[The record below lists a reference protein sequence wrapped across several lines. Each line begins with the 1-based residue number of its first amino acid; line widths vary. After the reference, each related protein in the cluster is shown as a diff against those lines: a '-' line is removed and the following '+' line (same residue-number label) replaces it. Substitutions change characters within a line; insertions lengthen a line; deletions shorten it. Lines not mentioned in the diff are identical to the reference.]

1 MRGRGEPLRGGDHGV
16 RARDAMQSDIK
27 EILIETKEIKERVS
41 ALAEEIARDYRGKNP
56 VLVGVLNGAFVFLAD
71 LARRLDIPC
80 TVDFVSWS
88 SYGKDTSSSGVFR
101 IMKDLETNVE
111 SKHVLIVEDIIDTG
125 LTLHYLLDNIR
136 ARKPASVKVV
146 ALLDKPSR
154 RRIEAKA
161 DYLGF
166 QIPDAFVVGY
176 GLDFGQRYRNLPYIA
191 ILKPDI
197 YAGKGTPPDEL
208 ES

>member
-1 MRGRGEPLRGGDHGV
+1 MAIVSDVKEVLISEEQIQ
-16 RARDAMQSDIK
+16 ARVD
-27 EILIETKEIKERVS
+27 E
-41 ALAEEIARDYRGKNP
+41 LAQQLTQDYQDKSP

-71 LARRLDIPC
+71 LMRRLTFDC
-80 TVDFVSWS
+80 TVDFVAWS

-125 LTLHYLLDNIR
+125 LTLHYLLDTIR

-166 QIPDAFVVGY
+166 QVPDAFVVGY
-176 GLDFGQRYRNLPYIA
+176 GLDFGQSYRNLPFIGV
-191 ILKPDI
+191 LKPEI
-197 YAGKGTPPDEL
+197 YAGRGTPPDEL
-208 ES
+208 EE

>member
-1 MRGRGEPLRGGDHGV
+1 
-16 RARDAMQSDIK
+16 MQSDIH
-27 EILIETKEIKERVS
+27 EILIS
-41 ALAEEIARDYRGKNP
+41 AEQIDAKVREMAAQIARDYRDKPP

-71 LARRLDIPC
+71 LIRHLDIPC
-80 TVDFVSWS
+80 TIDFVAWS

-111 SKHVLIVEDIIDTG
+111 SKHVVIVEDIIDTG

-136 ARKPASVKVV
+136 SRKPASVKVA

-176 GLDFGQRYRNLPYIA
+176 GLDFAQRYRALPYIA

-197 YAGKGTPPDEL
+197 YAGKDTPPDDLDDME
-208 ES
+208 

>member
-1 MRGRGEPLRGGDHGV
+1 
-16 RARDAMQSDIK
+16 MQTDIK
-27 EILIETKEIKERVS
+27 EVLITADDIDQRVRDLAAEIS
-41 ALAEEIARDYRGKNP
+41 RDYRDKNP

-71 LARRLDIPC
+71 LVRQLDITC

-136 ARKPASVKVV
+136 SRKPASVKVV

-166 QIPDAFVVGY
+166 QIPDAFVIGY
-176 GLDFGQRYRNLPYIA
+176 GLDFAQRYRSLPYIA

-197 YAGKGTPPDEL
+197 YAGKDTPPDEL
-208 ES
+208 EELE

>member
-1 MRGRGEPLRGGDHGV
+1 MS
-16 RARDAMQSDIK
+16 MMSDIK
-27 EILIETKEIKERVS
+27 EVLISEEQIQAKVKE
-41 ALAEEIARDYRGKNP
+41 LAEQLSRDYRGKNP

-71 LARRLDIPC
+71 LTRRLDLEC
-80 TVDFVSWS
+80 TIDFVAWS
-88 SYGKDTSSSGVFR
+88 SYGKDTSSSGIFR

-111 SKHVLIVEDIIDTG
+111 SRHVLIIEDIIDTG
-125 LTLHYLLDNIR
+125 LTLHYLLDTIR

-166 QIPDAFVVGY
+166 QVPDAFVVGY
-176 GLDFGQRYRNLPYIA
+176 GLDFAQSYRNLPFIG
-191 ILKPDI
+191 ILKPEI
-197 YAGKGTPPDEL
+197 YAGRGTPPDEL
-208 ES
+208 EE

>member
-1 MRGRGEPLRGGDHGV
+1 MLAPSHRQRLNGNEVLG
-16 RARDAMQSDIK
+16 MMSDIK
-27 EILIETKEIKERVS
+27 EILIRGEQIQAKVKE
-41 ALAEEIARDYRGKNP
+41 LAERIGRDYRDKDP

-71 LARRLDIPC
+71 LMRYLDLPC

-88 SYGKDTSSSGVFR
+88 SYGKDTSSSGIFR

-111 SKHVLIVEDIIDTG
+111 SKHVLVVEDIIDTG
-125 LTLHYLLDNIR
+125 LTLHYLLDTIR
-136 ARKPASVKVV
+136 ARRPASVRVA

-154 RRIEAKA
+154 RKIEAKA

-176 GLDFGQRYRNLPYIA
+176 GLDFAQRYRNLPFIG
-191 ILKPDI
+191 ILKADI
-197 YAGKGTPPDEL
+197 YAGRGTPPDEI
-208 ES
+208 E

>member
-1 MRGRGEPLRGGDHGV
+1 MV
-16 RARDAMQSDIK
+16 QSDIK
-27 EILIETKEIKERVS
+27 EVLYTAAEIEEKVRG
-41 ALAEEIARDYRGKNP
+41 LAEQISRDYRGKNP

-71 LARRLDIPC
+71 LMRYLDIPC
-80 TVDFVSWS
+80 TIDFVSWS

-111 SKHVLIVEDIIDTG
+111 SKHVLIIEDIIDTG

-136 ARKPASVKVV
+136 SRKPASVKVV

-166 QIPDAFVVGY
+166 QIPDAFVIGY
-176 GLDFGQRYRNLPYIA
+176 GLDFAQRYRSLPYIA

-197 YAGKGTPPDEL
+197 YAGKDTPPDEL
-208 ES
+208 EGME

>member
-1 MRGRGEPLRGGDHGV
+1 
-16 RARDAMQSDIK
+16 MQSDIK
-27 EILIETKEIKERVS
+27 EILIGSEEIQGRVC
-41 ALAEEIARDYRGKNP
+41 ALAKDIAHDYKGKNP

-71 LARRLDIPC
+71 LLRRLEIPC

-111 SKHVLIVEDIIDTG
+111 SKHVRIVEDIIDTG

-176 GLDFGQRYRNLPYIA
+176 GLDFSQRYRNLPYIA

-197 YAGKGTPPDEL
+197 YAGKDTPPDEME

>member
-1 MRGRGEPLRGGDHGV
+1 M
-16 RARDAMQSDIK
+16 MSDIK
-27 EILIETKEIKERVS
+27 EVLITEKELQSKVKE
-41 ALAEEIARDYRGKNP
+41 LAEAIARDYREKDP

-71 LARRLDIPC
+71 LMRYLELPC

-111 SKHVLIVEDIIDTG
+111 SKHVLVVEDIIDTG
-125 LTLHYLLDNIR
+125 LTLHYLLDTIR
-136 ARKPASVKVV
+136 ARRPASVRVA

-176 GLDFGQRYRNLPYIA
+176 GLDFAQRYRNLPFIG

-197 YAGKGTPPDEL
+197 YAGKGTPPNEI
-208 ES
+208 E

>member
-1 MRGRGEPLRGGDHGV
+1 M
-16 RARDAMQSDIK
+16 SDIK
-27 EILIETKEIKERVS
+27 EVLIRD
-41 ALAEEIARDYRGKNP
+41 EEIQAKVKELAGQINRDYRDKDL
-56 VLVGVLNGAFVFLAD
+56 VLVGVLNGAFVFLSD
-71 LARRLDIPC
+71 LMRNLDIPC

-111 SKHVLIVEDIIDTG
+111 SKHVLVVEDIIDTG
-125 LTLHYLLDNIR
+125 LTLHYLLDTIR
-136 ARKPASVKVV
+136 ARKPASVRVA

-176 GLDFGQRYRNLPYIA
+176 GLDFAQRYRNLPFIG

-197 YAGKGTPPDEL
+197 YAGRGTPPDEVG
-208 ES
+208 

>member
-1 MRGRGEPLRGGDHGV
+1 
-16 RARDAMQSDIK
+16 MQSDIK
-27 EILIETKEIKERVS
+27 EILISAEQIDAKVKEMAAQIT
-41 ALAEEIARDYRGKNP
+41 RDYRDKPP

-71 LARRLDIPC
+71 LIRNLDIPC

-111 SKHVLIVEDIIDTG
+111 SKHVLVVEDIIDTG

-136 ARKPASVKVV
+136 SRKPASVKVA

-154 RRIEAKA
+154 RRIEATA

-176 GLDFGQRYRNLPYIA
+176 GLDFAQRYRALPYIA

-197 YAGKGTPPDEL
+197 YAGKDTPPDDLDDME
-208 ES
+208 

>member
-1 MRGRGEPLRGGDHGV
+1 MT
-16 RARDAMQSDIK
+16 SDIQEVLFTAEQIRSK
-27 EILIETKEIKERVS
+27 VRELAAQVS
-41 ALAEEIARDYRGKNP
+41 RDYRDKSP

-71 LARRLDIPC
+71 LMREMDIHC
-80 TVDFVSWS
+80 AVDFVSWS

-101 IMKDLETNVE
+101 ILKDLETNVE
-111 SKHVLIVEDIIDTG
+111 SRHVLIVEDIIDTG

-154 RRIEAKA
+154 RRIEVTA

-166 QIPDAFVVGY
+166 QVPDAFVVGY
-176 GLDFGQRYRNLPYIA
+176 GLDFAQRYRNLPFIGV
-191 ILKPDI
+191 LKPDI
-197 YAGKGTPPDEL
+197 YAGRGTPPDEL
-208 ES
+208 R

>member
-1 MRGRGEPLRGGDHGV
+1 M
-16 RARDAMQSDIK
+16 MSDIREVLITENDLQSKVK
-27 EILIETKEIKERVS
+27 E
-41 ALAEEIARDYRGKNP
+41 LAEQIARDYRDKDP

-71 LARRLDIPC
+71 LMRYLDLAC

-111 SKHVLIVEDIIDTG
+111 SRHVLVVEDIIDTG
-125 LTLHYLLDNIR
+125 LTLHYLLDTIR
-136 ARKPASVKVV
+136 ARRPASVRVA

-176 GLDFGQRYRNLPYIA
+176 GLDFGQRYRNLPFIG

-197 YAGKGTPPDEL
+197 YAGRGTPPNEI
-208 ES
+208 E

>member
-1 MRGRGEPLRGGDHGV
+1 M
-16 RARDAMQSDIK
+16 SDIREVLITENDLHSKVK
-27 EILIETKEIKERVS
+27 E
-41 ALAEEIARDYRGKNP
+41 LAEQIARDYRDKDP

-71 LARRLDIPC
+71 LMRHLDLTC

-88 SYGKDTSSSGVFR
+88 SYGKDTSSSGIFR
-101 IMKDLETNVE
+101 IMKDLEINVE
-111 SKHVLIVEDIIDTG
+111 SRHVLVVEDIIDTG
-125 LTLHYLLDNIR
+125 LTLHYLLDTIR
-136 ARKPASVKVV
+136 ARRPASVKVA

-176 GLDFGQRYRNLPYIA
+176 GLDFGQRYRNLPFIG

-197 YAGKGTPPDEL
+197 YAGRGTPPNEI
-208 ES
+208 E

>member
-1 MRGRGEPLRGGDHGV
+1 MRCF
-16 RARDAMQSDIK
+16 AMMSDIK
-27 EILIETKEIKERVS
+27 EVLISKEQIQSKVKD
-41 ALAEEIARDYRGKNP
+41 LAEQIARDYRDKSP

-71 LARRLDIPC
+71 LMRHLDLDC
-80 TVDFVSWS
+80 TLDFVAWS

-111 SKHVLIVEDIIDTG
+111 SRHVLIVEDIIDTG
-125 LTLHYLLDNIR
+125 LTLHYLLDTIR
-136 ARKPASVKVV
+136 ARKPASVRVV

-166 QIPDAFVVGY
+166 QVPDAFVVGY
-176 GLDFGQRYRNLPYIA
+176 GLDFAQRYRNLPFIG
-191 ILKPDI
+191 ILKPEI
-197 YAGKGTPPDEL
+197 YAGRGTPPDEL
-208 ES
+208 EE

>member
-1 MRGRGEPLRGGDHGV
+1 M
-16 RARDAMQSDIK
+16 MSDIK
-27 EILIETKEIKERVS
+27 EVLITEEQIQKKVDE
-41 ALAEEIARDYRGKNP
+41 LATQIARDYKDKHP
-56 VLVGVLNGAFVFLAD
+56 VLVGVLNGAYVFLAD
-71 LARRLDIPC
+71 LTRRLELDC
-80 TVDFVSWS
+80 TIDFVAWS

-111 SKHVLIVEDIIDTG
+111 SRHVLIVEDIIDTG
-125 LTLHYLLDNIR
+125 LTLHYLLDTIR

-166 QIPDAFVVGY
+166 QVPDAFVVGY
-176 GLDFGQRYRNLPYIA
+176 GLDFAQGYRNLPFIG
-191 ILKPDI
+191 ILKPEI
-197 YAGKGTPPDEL
+197 YAGRGTPPDEL
-208 ES
+208 KE

>member
-1 MRGRGEPLRGGDHGV
+1 MSR
-16 RARDAMQSDIK
+16 MSDIK
-27 EILIETKEIKERVS
+27 EVLITEEQIQAKVRE
-41 ALAEEIARDYRGKNP
+41 LAEQLAHDYRDKNP

-71 LARRLDIPC
+71 LMRRLELEC
-80 TVDFVSWS
+80 TIDFVAWA

-111 SKHVLIVEDIIDTG
+111 SRHVLVVEDIIDTG
-125 LTLHYLLDNIR
+125 LTLHYLLDTIR

-166 QIPDAFVVGY
+166 QVPDAFVVGY
-176 GLDFGQRYRNLPYIA
+176 GLDFAQSYRNLPFIG
-191 ILKPDI
+191 ILKPEI
-197 YAGKGTPPDEL
+197 YAGRGTPPDEL
-208 ES
+208 DE

>member
-1 MRGRGEPLRGGDHGV
+1 M
-16 RARDAMQSDIK
+16 MSDIK
-27 EILIETKEIKERVS
+27 EVLITEQELQSKVKE
-41 ALAEEIARDYRGKNP
+41 LAEAIARDYREKDP

-71 LARRLDIPC
+71 LMRYLELPC

-111 SKHVLIVEDIIDTG
+111 SKHVLVVEDIIDTG
-125 LTLHYLLDNIR
+125 LTLHYLLDTIR
-136 ARKPASVKVV
+136 ARRPASVKVA

-154 RRIEAKA
+154 RKIAAKA

-176 GLDFGQRYRNLPYIA
+176 GLDFAQRYRNLPFIG

-197 YAGKGTPPDEL
+197 YAGRGTPPDEI
-208 ES
+208 E

>member
-1 MRGRGEPLRGGDHGV
+1 MRCC
-16 RARDAMQSDIK
+16 AMTSDIK
-27 EILIETKEIKERVS
+27 EVLITEEQIQTKVKE
-41 ALAEEIARDYRGKNP
+41 LAQQLTRDYKDKSP

-71 LARRLDIPC
+71 LMRSLDLDC
-80 TVDFVSWS
+80 TVDFVAWS
-88 SYGKDTSSSGVFR
+88 NYGKDTSSSGVFR

-125 LTLHYLLDNIR
+125 LTLHYLLDTIR
-136 ARKPASVKVV
+136 ARKPATVKVV

-166 QIPDAFVVGY
+166 QVPDAFVVGY
-176 GLDFGQRYRNLPYIA
+176 GLDFAQSYRNLPFIG
-191 ILKPDI
+191 ILKPEI
-197 YAGKGTPPDEL
+197 YAGRGTPPDRLDE
-208 ES
+208 

>member
-1 MRGRGEPLRGGDHGV
+1 MT
-16 RARDAMQSDIK
+16 SDIK
-27 EILIETKEIKERVS
+27 EVLITADQIQDKVE
-41 ALAEEIARDYRGKNP
+41 ALANEITTDYRDKNP

-71 LARRLDIPC
+71 LMRRLQLPC
-80 TVDFVSWS
+80 TVDFVAWS

-111 SKHVLIVEDIIDTG
+111 SRHVIIVEDIIDTG
-125 LTLHYLLDNIR
+125 LTLHYLLDTIR

-154 RRIEAKA
+154 RRIDAKA

-176 GLDFGQRYRNLPYIA
+176 GLDFAQSYRNLPFIG
-191 ILKPDI
+191 ILKPEI
-197 YAGKGTPPDEL
+197 YAGRGTPPDEL
-208 ES
+208 DE

>member
-1 MRGRGEPLRGGDHGV
+1 
-16 RARDAMQSDIK
+16 MQTDVK
-27 EILIETKEIKERVS
+27 EILITE
-41 ALAEEIARDYRGKNP
+41 EEIRQRVKDLAAEISRDYRDKNP

-71 LARRLDIPC
+71 LMRHLELTC
-80 TVDFVSWS
+80 TIDFVSWS

-136 ARKPASVKVV
+136 SRKPASVKVV

-176 GLDFGQRYRNLPYIA
+176 GLDFGQRYRSLPYIA

-197 YAGKGTPPDEL
+197 YAGKDTPPDEL
-208 ES
+208 EELE

>member
-1 MRGRGEPLRGGDHGV
+1 MSR
-16 RARDAMQSDIK
+16 MSDIK
-27 EILIETKEIKERVS
+27 EVLITEEQIQAKVKE
-41 ALAEEIARDYRGKNP
+41 LAEQLAHDYRGKNP

-71 LARRLDIPC
+71 LMRRLELEC
-80 TVDFVSWS
+80 TIDFVAWA

-111 SKHVLIVEDIIDTG
+111 SRHVLVVEDIIDTG
-125 LTLHYLLDNIR
+125 LTLHYLLDTIR

-166 QIPDAFVVGY
+166 QVPDAFVVGY
-176 GLDFGQRYRNLPYIA
+176 GLDFAQSYRNLPFIG
-191 ILKPDI
+191 ILKPEI
-197 YAGKGTPPDEL
+197 YAGRGTPPDEL
-208 ES
+208 EE

>member
-1 MRGRGEPLRGGDHGV
+1 MRCF
-16 RARDAMQSDIK
+16 AMMSDIK
-27 EILIETKEIKERVS
+27 EVLISEEQIQSKVKD
-41 ALAEEIARDYRGKNP
+41 LAGQIARDYRDKSP

-71 LARRLDIPC
+71 LMRHLDLDC
-80 TVDFVSWS
+80 TLDFVAWS

-111 SKHVLIVEDIIDTG
+111 SRHVLIVEDIIDTG
-125 LTLHYLLDNIR
+125 LTLHYLLDTIR
-136 ARKPASVKVV
+136 ARKPASVRVV

-166 QIPDAFVVGY
+166 QVPDAFVVGY
-176 GLDFGQRYRNLPYIA
+176 GLDFAQRYRNLPFIG
-191 ILKPDI
+191 ILKPEI
-197 YAGKGTPPDEL
+197 YAGRGTPPDEL
-208 ES
+208 EE

>member
-1 MRGRGEPLRGGDHGV
+1 M
-16 RARDAMQSDIK
+16 SDIREVLITENDLQSKVK
-27 EILIETKEIKERVS
+27 E
-41 ALAEEIARDYRGKNP
+41 LAEQIARDYRDKDP

-71 LARRLDIPC
+71 LMRYLDLAC

-111 SKHVLIVEDIIDTG
+111 SRHVLVVEDIIDTG
-125 LTLHYLLDNIR
+125 LTLHYLLDTIR
-136 ARKPASVKVV
+136 ARRPASVRVA

-176 GLDFGQRYRNLPYIA
+176 GLDFGQRYRNLPFIG

-197 YAGKGTPPDEL
+197 YAGRGTPPNEI
-208 ES
+208 E

>member
-1 MRGRGEPLRGGDHGV
+1 MRCC
-16 RARDAMQSDIK
+16 AMTSDIK
-27 EILIETKEIKERVS
+27 EVLITEEQIQTKVKE
-41 ALAEEIARDYRGKNP
+41 LAQQLARDYKDKSP

-71 LARRLDIPC
+71 LMRSLDLDC
-80 TVDFVSWS
+80 TVDFVAWS

-125 LTLHYLLDNIR
+125 LTLHYLLDTIR

-166 QIPDAFVVGY
+166 QVPDAFVVGY
-176 GLDFGQRYRNLPYIA
+176 GLDFAQSYRNLPFIG
-191 ILKPDI
+191 ILKPEI
-197 YAGKGTPPDEL
+197 YAGRGTPPDRLDE
-208 ES
+208 

>member
-1 MRGRGEPLRGGDHGV
+1 MT
-16 RARDAMQSDIK
+16 SDIK
-27 EILIETKEIKERVS
+27 EVLITADQIQDKVD
-41 ALAEEIARDYRGKNP
+41 ALANQITADYRDKNP

-71 LARRLDIPC
+71 LMRRLELPC
-80 TVDFVSWS
+80 TVDFVAWS

-111 SKHVLIVEDIIDTG
+111 SRHVIVVEDIIDTG
-125 LTLHYLLDNIR
+125 LTLHYLLDTIR

-154 RRIEAKA
+154 RRIDAKA

-176 GLDFGQRYRNLPYIA
+176 GLDFAQSYRNLPFIG
-191 ILKPDI
+191 ILKPEI
-197 YAGKGTPPDEL
+197 YAGRGTPPDEL
-208 ES
+208 GE

>member
-1 MRGRGEPLRGGDHGV
+1 MAIV
-16 RARDAMQSDIK
+16 SDIK
-27 EILIETKEIKERVS
+27 EVLISEERIQARVDE
-41 ALAEEIARDYRGKNP
+41 LAQELTRDYQGKSP

-71 LARRLDIPC
+71 LMRRLSFDC
-80 TVDFVSWS
+80 TVDFVAWS

-125 LTLHYLLDNIR
+125 LTLHYLLDTIR

-166 QIPDAFVVGY
+166 QVPDAFVVGY
-176 GLDFGQRYRNLPYIA
+176 GLDFAQSYRNLPFIGV
-191 ILKPDI
+191 LKPEI
-197 YAGKGTPPDEL
+197 YAGRGTPPDEL
-208 ES
+208 EE

>member
-1 MRGRGEPLRGGDHGV
+1 
-16 RARDAMQSDIK
+16 MQTDIK
-27 EILIETKEIKERVS
+27 EILIDAAEIEKRV
-41 ALAEEIARDYRGKNP
+41 AELAAEISHDYKDKNP

-71 LARRLDIPC
+71 LVRRLDMPC
-80 TVDFVSWS
+80 AVDFVSWS

-111 SKHVLIVEDIIDTG
+111 SKHVLIIEDIIDTG

-176 GLDFGQRYRNLPYIA
+176 GLDFAQRYRNLPYIA

-197 YAGKGTPPDEL
+197 YAGKDTPPDEL
-208 ES
+208 DELE

>member
-1 MRGRGEPLRGGDHGV
+1 M
-16 RARDAMQSDIK
+16 MSDIK
-27 EILIETKEIKERVS
+27 EILITEEQIQDKVKELAARIK
-41 ALAEEIARDYRGKNP
+41 RDYRGKHP

-71 LARRLDIPC
+71 LMRQLDLSC
-80 TVDFVSWS
+80 AVDFVSWS

-125 LTLHYLLDNIR
+125 LTLHYLLDTIR
-136 ARKPASVKVV
+136 ARKPASVRVV

-176 GLDFGQRYRNLPYIA
+176 GLDFAQQYRNLPFIG
-191 ILKPDI
+191 ILKPEI
-197 YAGKGTPPDEL
+197 YAGRGTPPDEL
-208 ES
+208 E